1 MTMVAEPLRN
11 GRFADLVLRNVTV
24 WTVDGHRP
32 RAEAVAIKGNEIV
45 AAGRNEEVASLI
57 GKGTR
62 VHDLQGRLV
71 LPGFNDSHTH
81 FVLET
86 LVAATAFSLYRIDS
100 LQEVQ
105 RRLQAN
111 ALAHPDSEWLYGSR
125 WSNHLFA
132 GKWPTRSVLD
142 AVEARRPVAI
152 FDIDWHTAWVN
163 TAALQR
169 LGYDASTR
177 DPDGGTIVRDDAGMP
192 TGILFENAHASIPSI
207 PRPADKVY
215 AEWLSK
221 EVESLNRLGIT
232 SISNMES
239 RLDNVELTARLAGA
253 GRLNLRINHWP
264 ELPKGLEHARQAQS
278 SCRGSEQIRIVG
290 LKAFMDGVLSNRTA
304 WLLEP
309 YSDAAGTCGYPVS
322 NVEELAQRVLE
333 ADAAGFQVVIHAIG
347 DRAVRET
354 LDLYERAG
362 RVNGKRDSRHRI
374 EHAELIH
381 PADVARFAALGV
393 IPSMTPVHLCA
404 PSVGEYLH
412 AGVGSLRGEHA
423 FTWRALVDAGANL
436 CFGTDWAA
444 IELERPNPLEQIFAA
459 VTRIPPQEP
468 DGGPLLNP
476 EQCLSVEQ
484 AIRSYTL
491 ESAYAEFMEPRKG
504 SITPGKLAD
513 LCVLSKNILDTD
525 PGQILET
532 EVVMTVFDGR
542 VVYERL

>member
-1 MTMVAEPLRN
+1 MVAEPLRN
-11 GRFADLVLRNVTV
+11 GSFADLVLRNGTV
-24 WTVDGHRP
+24 WAVDGHRP

-45 AAGRNEEVASLI
+45 VVGRNEEVAPLI

-81 FVLET
+81 LLLET
-86 LVAATAFSLYRIDS
+86 IVASTAFSLYQVDS
-100 LQEVQ
+100 LEKVQ
-105 RRLQAN
+105 RRLGAN
-111 ALAHPDSEWLYGSR
+111 ARAHPDSEWLYGSR
-125 WSNHLFA
+125 WSNHLFD
-132 GKWPTRSVLD
+132 GVWPTRSVLD
-142 AVEARRPVAI
+142 MVEDQRPVAI

-163 TAALQR
+163 TVALER

-177 DPDGGTIVRDDAGMP
+177 DPEGGTIVRDGSGMP
-192 TGILFENAHASIPSI
+192 TGILFENAHAAIPSI
-207 PRPADKVY
+207 PRPADEVY
-215 AEWLSK
+215 AHWLAK
-221 EVESLNRLGIT
+221 EAEGLNRLGIT

-239 RLDNVELTARLAGA
+239 RVDNVELTACLAGA

-264 ELPKGLEHARQAQS
+264 ELPKGLAHARQAQAL
-278 SCRGSEQIRIVG
+278 CRGSEQVRVVG

-309 YSDAAGTCGYPVS
+309 YSDAAEICGYPVS
-322 NVEELAQRVLE
+322 DVEELAQNVLA

-362 RVNGKRDSRHRI
+362 KANGRRDSRHRI

-381 PADVARFAALGV
+381 PADVSRFAALGV

-404 PSVGEYLH
+404 PSVEKYLLSSI
-412 AGVGSLRGEHA
+412 GLYRGESA
-423 FTWRALVDAGANL
+423 YAWRSLVDAGANL
-436 CFGTDWAA
+436 CFGTDWSAL
-444 IELERPNPLEQIFAA
+444 ELERPNPLEQIFAA

-468 DGGPLLNP
+468 GEEPLLHP
-476 EQCLSVEQ
+476 EQCLTVEQ

-491 ESAYAEFMEPRKG
+491 ESARAEFMEQRKG

-513 LCVLSKNILDTD
+513 LCVLSKNILDAD

-542 VVYERL
+542 VVCERL